1 MRKFEVVEKYKDK
14 EINLP
19 KRSTKGSAG
28 YDFESAEDMVI
39 PNMGRSTGPTLVP
52 TGIKACMGE
61 GEYLMLA
68 NRSSNPK
75 RGLYTSNAIGIID
88 KDFYN
93 NPDNE
98 GHIMFQF
105 INLTDKDVLIKKGQ
119 RIGQG
124 IFHKFYLVEGDS
136 LDEGDTRKGGHGSTG
151 Q

>member
-52 TGIKACMGE
+52 TGIKACMDGD
-61 GEYLMLA
+61 EYLMLA

-75 RGLYTSNAIGIID
+75 RGLYMATGTSVID
-88 KDFYN
+88 ADYYN
-93 NPDNE
+93 NEDNE
-98 GHIMFQF
+98 GHIFVPF
-105 INLTDKDVLIKKGQ
+105 INLGETDYIIKRGD
-119 RIGQG
+119 RIAQG
-124 IFHKFYLVEGDS
+124 IFHKFYLAIDDRYGENNR
-136 LDEGDTRKGGHGSTG
+136 TGGFGSSG
-151 Q
+151 R